1 MSPRDHEAREPASEP
16 AEPADTLGFAL
27 PEPATLTKTRVVSL
41 ALGALVVMGGAF
53 LFGYLPKR
61 QARAALEEST
71 KVATQT
77 SARVAVISAKVSAS
91 DRAILLP
98 GSVQPLE
105 ETVIYPRANG
115 YTRRWV
121 VDIGDKVKEGQL
133 LAEID
138 TPELDQELEQARAKL
153 AQATAGIAQS
163 NANRDFSKSTFERYK
178 QLTSAGLASQQD
190 LEQRRAQSLV
200 DEANV
205 GVSHAN
211 VEAEQANIRR
221 LTQLKS
227 FARVVAPFDGTITSR
242 TIERG
247 ALVAMGNTTPLFKI
261 AATDPMRVFVQ
272 VPQDVAPSV
281 KTGLSAK
288 VGVREYP
295 SKTFDGTIW
304 RAAGALDSATRT
316 MNTVVRV
323 ANPTGEL
330 LGGMYAQV
338 SLTLP
343 TPHRVLE
350 LPSTAILN
358 DGKGVRVA
366 VVDNDNKIRLVPI
379 VIERDTGAT
388 IEISSGL
395 EGNEKIVKIVS
406 ADLSDG
412 KTVEV
417 VP

>member
-1 MSPRDHEAREPASEP
+1 MSPRDQQPGEPSSPSESP
-16 AEPADTLGFAL
+16 DTLGFEL
-27 PEPATLTKTRVVSL
+27 PEAAKLSKTRVVSL

-71 KVATQT
+71 KVAAET
-77 SARVAVISAKVSAS
+77 STRVAVITAKVSAS

-98 GSVQPLE
+98 GSVTPLE
-105 ETVIYPRANG
+105 ETIIYPRANG
-115 YTRRWV
+115 YTRRWL

-138 TPELDQELEQARAKL
+138 TPELDQELEQARAQL
-153 AQATAGIAQS
+153 AQAGADITQA
-163 NANRDFSKSTFERYK
+163 NANREFSKSTFERYK

-200 DEANV
+200 DEAKV
-205 GVSHAN
+205 GVSNAN
-211 VEAEQANIRR
+211 AEAQQANIRR
-221 LTQLKS
+221 LSQLKS

-247 ALVAMGNTTPLFKI
+247 ALVAMGNSTPLFKI

-288 VGVREYP
+288 VNVREYP
-295 SKTFDGTIW
+295 TKTFDGTIW
-304 RAAGALDSATRT
+304 RSAGALDSVSRT

-323 ANPTGEL
+323 ANPAGEL
-330 LGGMYAQV
+330 LAGMYAQV

-350 LPSTAILN
+350 LPSTAILG
-358 DGKGVRVA
+358 DAKGVRVA
-366 VVDNDNKIRLVPI
+366 IVDKDSKIRLIPI

-395 EGNEKIVKIVS
+395 EGTEKIVKIVS
-406 ADLSDG
+406 ADLIDG
-412 KTVEV
+412 KPVEV
-417 VP
+417 MP